1 LSEES
6 LFREVDE
13 EVRQEQFK
21 KLWDRYGNIVVA
33 ICVVIVVGVAGGKGW
48 QYWQVKQAETAGE
61 TYFAAAKLADAD
73 KLDDALAQFA
83 AISHSGYALL
93 ARMREAG
100 ILAAS
105 GKVDEAV
112 KAYDA
117 LAADSSV
124 DQPMRDLAQV
134 RAAYAL
140 ADTASPADL
149 KQRIGKFDQQ
159 DNPWRH
165 AAREI
170 QAIALWR
177 TADYQSCGEI
187 VTAILADPQT
197 PPGLR
202 QRAKSLSDLLEPLLP
217 RK

>member
-1 LSEES
+1 
-6 LFREVDE
+6 
-13 EVRQEQFK
+13 
-21 KLWDRYGNIVVA
+21 VVA